1 MSKTEKPHLN
11 LVVIGH
17 VDHGKSTTVGH
28 LFYLTG
34 TVDER
39 TAKVYEEE
47 AKKLAMGLEKV
58 KAFIENKQVVKEI
71 YIPEKLVNIVVK

>member
-11 LVVIGH
+11 LIVIGH

-34 TVDER
+34 TRRRSKKAGQRNLQIRLGSRQTER
-39 TAKVYEEE
+39 RTRTWT
-47 AKKLAMGLEKV
+47 
-58 KAFIENKQVVKEI
+58 NH
-71 YIPEKLVNIVVK
+71 